1 VETRS
6 SPTPRAGGAP
16 PGPAPLADPLT
27 APAGRP
33 APPTIRTI
41 THEGLTWVDICP
53 PGAAEIA
60 WLQAHYPT
68 FHALHFDDVL
78 SHRQRPKLDV
88 RAGYVFLVTHFPL
101 VDPRTRVPTVGEVDI
116 FLGPDYV
123 ITAHAGHLK
132 PLLGLFDRVRDIPQ
146 TRAEVMGAGALYLL
160 YAILDPLV
168 DSCFPLLQTINAQI
182 AQAEKRIF
190 GGENHQTVYEV
201 ALIRRDIIAFRHVV
215 RPELAVIGDLKHWA
229 GKQLP
234 PAGGDLS
241 EQFSDLNDHLA
252 KIVDILDDQKDVIE
266 GLNDTNNA
274 LTNAHINKVI
284 RVLTIFSVILLP
296 LSLIAGIYG
305 MNFQSLPME
314 TDPSGF
320 WFTIAAMAVVAVVML
335 AFFKLQRW
343 L

>member
-1 VETRS
+1 VDTRL
-6 SPTPRAGGAP
+6 SPTPPVDGAP
-16 PGPAPLADPLT
+16 TVAAPPPAGPP

-33 APPTIRTI
+33 APATIRTI
-41 THEGLTWVDICP
+41 THAGLTWVDICP
-53 PGAAEIA
+53 PGTAEIA
-60 WLQAHYPT
+60 WLQAHYPA

-101 VDPRTRVPTVGEVDI
+101 LDPRTRVPSVGEVDI

-123 ITAHAGHLK
+123 ITAHSGNLK

-146 TRAEVMGAGALYLL
+146 TRAEVMSAGALYLL
-160 YAILDPLV
+160 YLILDPLV
-168 DSCFPLLQTINAQI
+168 DSCFPLLQTINEQI
-182 AQAEKRIF
+182 ADAEKRIF
-190 GGENHQTVYEV
+190 GGENHRTVYEV
-201 ALIRRDIIAFRHVV
+201 ALIRRDIIAFRHVI
-215 RPELAVIGDLKHWA
+215 RPEMGVIGDLKHWA
-229 GKQLP
+229 SKHP
-234 PAGGDLS
+234 PPTGEDLN

-320 WFTIAAMAVVAVVML
+320 WFTIAAMVIVAAIML